1 MKKTFSMVLVLALA
15 VASVSLALED
25 TWTRKADMPTG
36 RCTFSTG
43 VVNGRI
49 YAIGG
54 AKGRTEVL
62 RSVPL
67 EIVEEY
73 HPATDT
79 WMRKADMP
87 TARNALSVSVVDGKI
102 YAIGGAEGIGAPLR
116 TVEEY
121 DPATDTWTNKADMPT
136 ARFALSTSTVN
147 GKTYAIG
154 GSMGGFRALS
164 IVEEYDPVTNIWTR
178 KADIPTARIHL
189 STSVVDGKIYAFGGT
204 AGAPSYASLR
214 TVEEYDPM
222 TDSWKRK
229 ANMPVAGCTLCTS
242 VVNGKIYAIGGATP
256 VPAVAPL
263 SNVRE
268 YDPATDTW
276 IDKSDMPTARSGL
289 STSAVNGKI
298 YAIGGLGNPMAAALS
313 IVEEYDTGL
322 IVSSPDFNGDGIVDS
337 ADMCIMV
344 DHWHTDYPLC
354 DIAPAPFGDGIV
366 DVQDLIVLS
375 EHLFEDY
382 RLVAHWALDETEG
395 DIAYDSAG
403 DKPDILNGNPI
414 WQPAGGMYD
423 GALEFDGND
432 DYISTPF
439 VLNPGEKSFSAF
451 VWIRG
456 GAPGQ
461 VIISQSDITGDRR
474 PIPGC
479 AWLGINPSNGNLM
492 TGLMET
498 AFGPLE
504 TDSIITD
511 GHWHHIGLVY
521 DLVTMRRH
529 LYLDGAEVAADT
541 DFIGG
546 VQTTGGLYI
555 GAGQALDA
563 SSFFSGLIDDVRIYD
578 IALSPEEIETLSQ

>member
-1 MKKTFSMVLVLALA
+1 
-15 VASVSLALED
+15 
-25 TWTRKADMPTG
+25 
-36 RCTFSTG
+36 
-43 VVNGRI
+43 
-49 YAIGG
+49 
-54 AKGRTEVL
+54 
-62 RSVPL
+62 
-67 EIVEEY
+67 
-73 HPATDT
+73 
-79 WMRKADMP
+79 
-87 TARNALSVSVVDGKI
+87 
-102 YAIGGAEGIGAPLR
+102 
-116 TVEEY
+116 
-121 DPATDTWTNKADMPT
+121 
-136 ARFALSTSTVN
+136 
-147 GKTYAIG
+147 
-154 GSMGGFRALS
+154 
-164 IVEEYDPVTNIWTR
+164 
-178 KADIPTARIHL
+178 
-189 STSVVDGKIYAFGGT
+189 
-204 AGAPSYASLR
+204 
-214 TVEEYDPM
+214 
-222 TDSWKRK
+222 
-229 ANMPVAGCTLCTS
+229 

-263 SNVRE
+263 SNVRQ

-322 IVSSPDFNGDGIVDS
+322 IVSSPDFNGE
-337 ADMCIMV
+337 
-344 DHWHTDYPLC
+344 
-354 DIAPAPFGDGIV
+354 
-366 DVQDLIVLS
+366 DLIVLS

-479 AWLGINPSNGNLM
+479 AWLGINPSNGNM
-492 TGLMET
+492 
-498 AFGPLE
+498 ARHK
-504 TDSIITD
+504 SIEWKPHDRINGNCLWTIRN
-511 GHWHHIGLVY
+511 GFYHNRWSL
-521 DLVTMRRH
+521 
-529 LYLDGAEVAADT
+529 
-541 DFIGG
+541 
-546 VQTTGGLYI
+546 
-555 GAGQALDA
+555 A
-563 SSFFSGLIDDVRIYD
+563 SYRTCV
-578 IALSPEEIETLSQ
+578 